1 MRHLTELQFL
11 FGLDRLSPDARAVLQ
26 GLVAIVVLLYALALR
41 HRRGHLHAWPV
52 AVVGAALAID
62 LLTPALGLTRLG
74 YVLDTSALL
83 LFLCGLIRI
92 ALELAD
98 AASHR
103 GREHFSTIFRDLLT
117 LALWAFVAMVVLRTF
132 FRIDVTALLA
142 IPAVITVVIGWA
154 LQETLGNIF
163 SGLTLQISQPFQ
175 PGDWVRS
182 GDKVGRVQGVG
193 WRATTILTRANER
206 VEIPNAQLAKD
217 VLFNYGNHAVAD
229 EISLG
234 ISYGEPPNR
243 VREVILGV
251 LHDTPDILHHPSPEV
266 LAWEYGDSAI
276 RYRLK
281 YWLADYGLTEQVHDR
296 VISSLWYALRR
307 NGIEIPFPVRTLKLS
322 RERRVADEEVQRE
335 LAGELRGVDF
345 LHELN
350 DDEMRILSVAARVRH
365 FGAGELLMRQGDLGD
380 SLYIIRRG
388 VVDVSAG
395 GADGRPVHLNELRRP
410 AFFGEMGLMTG
421 EPRNATIRARTDVEV
436 IEMPREGFVELFKAH
451 PEAAAQ
457 MSEVIAARMS
467 QRRELLEAG
476 QAVDGGTRGRSRWL
490 LDKMRAIFDI

>member
-1 MRHLTELQFL
+1 MKHFSELQFL
-11 FGLDRLSPDARAVLQ
+11 LGLDQLSPDARVALQAVAA
-26 GLVAIVVLLYALALR
+26 VVVLLYALALR
-41 HRRGHLHAWPV
+41 RRPGNLHAWPV
-52 AVVGAALAID
+52 AVVGVGLLID
-62 LLTPALGLTRLG
+62 LLTPALGIARLG
-74 YVLDTSALL
+74 YILDTAALI

-98 AASHR
+98 AATHR

-117 LALWAFVAMVVLRTF
+117 LALWAFVVMVVLRAF
-132 FRIDVTALLA
+132 FKIDVAALLA

-182 GDKVGRVQGVG
+182 ADKVGRVQGVG
-193 WRATTILTRANER
+193 WRATTIVTRGNER

-217 VLFNYGNHAVAD
+217 VLFNYANHAVAD
-229 EISLG
+229 EIAIG
-234 ISYGEPPNR
+234 ISYDEPPNR

-251 LHDTPDILHHPSPEV
+251 LRDMPDILHHPGPEI

-276 RYRLK
+276 RYRVK

-307 NGIEIPFPVRTLKLS
+307 HGIEIPFPIRTLKVS
-322 RERRVADEEVQRE
+322 REHRIADADLRREII
-335 LAGELRGVDF
+335 GELRGVDF
-345 LHELN
+345 LHQLSE
-350 DDEMRILSVAARVRH
+350 DEMRILGGAACVRR
-365 FGAGELLMRQGDLGD
+365 FGAGELLVREGELGD
-380 SLYIIRRG
+380 SLYIIRHG
-388 VVDVSAG
+388 VVDVSAA
-395 GADGRPVHLNELRRP
+395 GADGRPVHLSELRRP

-436 IEMPREGFVELFKAH
+436 IEMPREGFTELFRAH
-451 PEAAAQ
+451 PDAAAQ
-457 MSEVIAARMS
+457 MSEIIAARMS
-467 QRRELLEAG
+467 QRRELLGAG
-476 QAVDGGTRGRSRWL
+476 QAVDGGAHGRSRWL